1 MPAVSVIVPVYNVEK
16 YIERCARALF
26 GQTLEDMEF
35 VFVDDCTPDLSME
48 ILAQVLEEYPG
59 RKPQVKIVTNEVH
72 LGTPA
77 TRRKGV
83 GIAAGDY
90 IIHCDSD
97 DWPQPDMYGKL
108 YSKAVSEDLD
118 MVMCGVTRVLP
129 DRPSTHLCGPVAT
142 DDLVESL
149 LRQDILFFP
158 VNKLF
163 RRSVYGHD
171 IKYSV
176 HNMLEDAPMTVQL
189 AYYCR
194 SWGFVDEY
202 LYNYCYRPGSVT
214 DAEDTPEKLW
224 QMKANVDMV
233 ISFLEGKGLSRK
245 YRKAIITL
253 KDWMRS
259 RGRDLPRSYY
269 MKLYPEINIPF
280 LFDRDIPVM
289 ERLGHLTTLLGI
301 HGISKPF
308 RRK

>member
-1 MPAVSVIVPVYNVEK
+1 MSNATTAIMGKPVRTVAVCKVCSPPTSTRPSVNSNSRTAQAMRIQ
-16 YIERCARALF
+16 RF
-26 GQTLEDMEF
+26 G
-35 VFVDDCTPDLSME
+35 CS
-48 ILAQVLEEYPG
+48 
-59 RKPQVKIVTNEVH
+59 
-72 LGTPA
+72 
-77 TRRKGV
+77 
-83 GIAAGDY
+83 
-90 IIHCDSD
+90 S
-97 DWPQPDMYGKL
+97 
-108 YSKAVSEDLD
+108 
-118 MVMCGVTRVLP
+118 P

>member
-1 MPAVSVIVPVYNVEK
+1 MPAVSVIVPVYKVEK

-26 GQTLEDMEF
+26 GQTLGDMEF
-35 VFVDDCTPDLSME
+35 VFVDDCTPDRSME
-48 ILAQVLEEYPG
+48 ILAQVMEEYPE
-59 RKPQVKIVTNEVH
+59 RKPQVKIVTNEVN
-72 LGTPA
+72 LGLPA
-77 TRRKGV
+77 TRLKGV
-83 GIAAGDY
+83 GNSTGDY

-118 MVMCGVTRVLP
+118 MVICGVTRVLP
-129 DRPSTHLCGPVAT
+129 NKPSTHLCGPIVT
-142 DDLVESL
+142 DDLVKSL
-149 LRQDILFFP
+149 LRQDTLFF
-158 VNKLF
+158 VHNKLV

-171 IKYSV
+171 IKCSV
-176 HNMLEDAPMTVQL
+176 HNMLEDAPLTVQL

-194 SWGFVDEY
+194 NWGFVDEY
-202 LYNYCYRPGSVT
+202 LYNYCYCSGSIT

-224 QMKANVDMV
+224 HMKENLDVV
-233 ISFLEGKGLSRK
+233 ISFIECKGLSRK
-245 YRKAIITL
+245 YRKAIISL

-280 LFDRDIPVM
+280 LFDRDIPFM